1 MNTTDHAQD
10 GSADE
15 VAGIVLDQFERLL
28 AQHLSPRVLA
38 ACDGAVDGAAW
49 PADLWRALADSG
61 LPLAL
66 VPEAADGIGLEA
78 STAARLIRRCGQA
91 ALPLPLPE
99 TIVGAALWAAA
110 GGGAL
115 DGALTL
121 VPAGSPV
128 RITQRADGFVLDGR
142 TAQVPWGGSVAVLL
156 VDAIDAAGARHLV
169 RIRAPGTV
177 RDTRHNLAGE
187 PRDALDLT
195 GCAVAAADVRTVPDW
210 IVAGGVGS
218 VAAAGAFARAQ
229 QMVGAMETCLAS
241 ALDHVR
247 ERQQFGRPLA
257 KFQAIQHMLAE
268 AAGHVAAATA
278 VGRSRRRVLG
288 RPALRPR
295 HRDRQGALRRGGGPR
310 RGDLPPD
317 SMGRWASPRSTRCTA
332 RRGACGPG
340 GTSSAPMPC
349 GRNGSGA
356 RSAPAAARP
365 CGRCWCGC
373 AAGAG

>member
-1 MNTTDHAQD
+1 MNTTNHTQD
-10 GSADE
+10 GAADE

-28 AQHLSPRVLA
+28 AQHLTPHVLA
-38 ACDGAVDGAAW
+38 ACDGAVDGVAW
-49 PADLWRALADSG
+49 PADLWRALAESG

-99 TIVGAALWAAA
+99 TITGAALWAAA
-110 GGGAL
+110 GGSSLEGAI
-115 DGALTL
+115 TL
-121 VPAGSPV
+121 IPASSPV

-156 VDAIDAAGARHLV
+156 FDAIDAAGVRHLV
-169 RIRAPGTV
+169 RITAPGTV

-195 GCAVAAADVRTVPDW
+195 GCTVATADVRTAPDW
-210 IVAGGVGS
+210 IVEGDVGP
-218 VAAAGAFARAQ
+218 VEAAGAFARAQ

-241 ALDHVR
+241 ALDHAR

-278 VGRSRRRVLG
+278 SADLAAACWGDPRFVLATAIAKARCGEAAGHVAEISHQIHGAMGFTQEHPLHRATRRLWSWRDEFGSDALWQERIGRVVCAG
-288 RPALRPR
+288 GG
-295 HRDRQGALRRGGGPR
+295 GAL
-310 RGDLPPD
+310 
-317 SMGRWASPRSTRCTA
+317 W
-332 RRGACGPG
+332 
-340 GTSSAPMPC
+340 PMLV
-349 GRNGSGA
+349 RL
-356 RSAPAAARP
+356 R
-365 CGRCWCGC
+365 
-373 AAGAG
+373 AGAG